1 MRNRKTSF
9 FLTYRFVRTKDK
21 NFKKIFFTR
30 NRKTKHFLT
39 YRFRTREM
47 FGNGGADVKQKT
59 INLAAELQAEDE
71 EDLVNKLIAISVIAK
86 RLAKKMTTTKTEDKE
101 DVQRQ
106 ALRTDRT
113 NCQSKT

>member
-1 MRNRKTSF
+1 M
-9 FLTYRFVRTKDK
+9 
-21 NFKKIFFTR
+21 
-30 NRKTKHFLT
+30 
-39 YRFRTREM
+39 E
-47 FGNGGADVKQKT
+47 QKT

-71 EDLVNKLIAISVIAK
+71 EDLVNTLIAISVIAK

-113 NCQSKT
+113 DCQSKT

>member
-1 MRNRKTSF
+1 M
-9 FLTYRFVRTKDK
+9 
-21 NFKKIFFTR
+21 
-30 NRKTKHFLT
+30 
-39 YRFRTREM
+39 E
-47 FGNGGADVKQKT
+47 QKT

-71 EDLVNKLIAISVIAK
+71 EDLVNTLIAISVIAK
-86 RLAKKMTTTKTEDKE
+86 RLAKKMITTKTEDKK